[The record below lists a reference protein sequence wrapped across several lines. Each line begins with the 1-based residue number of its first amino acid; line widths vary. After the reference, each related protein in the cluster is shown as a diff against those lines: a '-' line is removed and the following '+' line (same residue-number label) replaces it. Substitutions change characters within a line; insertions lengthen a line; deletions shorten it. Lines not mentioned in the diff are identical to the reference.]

1 MARETDIEMIAILEG
16 TLEYRGVDSV
26 IINVGGIGFQVH
38 VPGSTLSQLGA
49 INDKVS
55 LYTHLHLREDN
66 VSLYGFAS
74 EEELALFKNLI
85 SVSGIGPK
93 AALALLSAL
102 NPEQLA
108 MAIASGNVDVIS
120 QVPGIGKKIAGRL
133 VVELKGKLEREW
145 KKGAVLPL
153 AAENTDAIAALT
165 NLGYSLREAIQ
176 AVSNL
181 PDSAELSL
189 EEKVK
194 MALQQLAAK

>member
-1 MARETDIEMIAILEG
+1 MIATLEG

-49 INDKVS
+49 IKDKVS

-74 EEELALFKNLI
+74 EEELALFKYLI
-85 SVSGIGPK
+85 SVSGSGPK
-93 AALALLSAL
+93 TALALLSAL

-108 MAIASGNVDVIS
+108 MAITSGNVDIIS
-120 QVPGIGKKIAGRL
+120 QVPGIGRKMASRL

-145 KKGAVLPL
+145 KGALLPL
-153 AAENTDAIAALT
+153 AAEDADAIAALT
-165 NLGYSLREAIQ
+165 NLGYSLREATQ
-176 AVSNL
+176 AVSSL
-181 PDSAELSL
+181 PDSPELRL

-194 MALQQLAAK
+194 MALQQLAPK

>member
-1 MARETDIEMIAILEG
+1 MIAILEG